1 MADGTGDNAGRV
13 EIYSGGKW
21 GAVGD
26 EEWDMNDANVVCK
39 ELGFPEALEISRHL
53 PANYLQVFAHSTSAI
68 FMFAFLFGFFPSL
81 GLFASVK
88 LILCFHCHN
97 LQVFLNNVQCTG
109 SEAKLSDCTASY
121 DTLYASN
128 TKTAGVVCQNIR
140 MVAGGKIYRN

>member
-1 MADGTGDNAGRV
+1 MLMLYAKNWASLRLWKYPA
-13 EIYSGGKW
+13 ICQLIMYRYSRT
-21 GAVGD
+21 VHLLFLY
-26 EEWDMNDANVVCK
+26 VC
-39 ELGFPEALEISRHL
+39 FFVWF
-53 PANYLQVFAHSTSAI
+53 VFS
-68 FMFAFLFGFFPSL
+68 LL
-81 GLFASVK
+81 GLFASVM